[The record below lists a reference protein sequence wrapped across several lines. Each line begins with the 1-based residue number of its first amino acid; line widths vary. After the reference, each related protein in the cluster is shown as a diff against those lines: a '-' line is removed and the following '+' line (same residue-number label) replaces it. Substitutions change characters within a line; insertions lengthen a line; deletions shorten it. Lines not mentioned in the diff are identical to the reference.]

1 MKHDKRKF
9 IVDVVMSVSARIP
22 IAGDDEDD
30 AKRLAIEAFEL
41 DPLIKPLIDA
51 EYLDTFDYDIYDI
64 GEV

>member
-22 IAGDDEDD
+22 IAADDEDD